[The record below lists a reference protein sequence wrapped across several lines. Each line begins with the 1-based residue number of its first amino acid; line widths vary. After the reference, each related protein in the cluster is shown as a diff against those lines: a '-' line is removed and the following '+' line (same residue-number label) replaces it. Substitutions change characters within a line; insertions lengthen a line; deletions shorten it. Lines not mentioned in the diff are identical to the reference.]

1 MLDRELLKREESP
14 ISAIP
19 GSPRLGIRRPR
30 SGSDANLSPSPSPY
44 LRRRAATPS
53 MCCSLVCTFVLVL
66 IVLSLSLCV
75 YARSCVNSLSDPNRL
90 SLNAAELNRLRR
102 STDTVDISSA
112 IGTPNTTARHLS
124 LREEVWQHLDGSI
137 NDRAGL

>member
-1 MLDRELLKREESP
+1 VSTNYCIYIYCYFYHYFYIPIMLDRELLKREESP

-66 IVLSLSLCV
+66 IVLSLSLSVCV
-75 YARSCVNSLSDPNRL
+75 RAVMREFFIRSKSIVSECGRVEPF
-90 SLNAAELNRLRR
+90 AALYRY
-102 STDTVDISSA
+102 
-112 IGTPNTTARHLS
+112 G
-124 LREEVWQHLDGSI
+124 
-137 NDRAGL
+137 